1 MKFRRKNTYN
11 LYKVKIVSDFEL
23 DSDQIKRIIK
33 IINDAMTQE
42 LYEPCFHISR
52 NVYYFL
58 KEKNDKIYVKTY
70 FTRRGKARINITT
83 K

>member
-23 DSDQIKRIIK
+23 DSDQINS
-33 IINDAMTQE
+33 IINIINNAMTQGF
-42 LYEPCFHISR
+42 YEPGFHISR

-58 KEKNDKIYVKTY
+58 KEKNAKIYVKTY
-70 FTRRGKARINITT
+70 FTRKGKARINITT